1 MAATPVVTLIANTTR
16 PNITAIAVST
26 IRVPI

>member
-1 MAATPVVTLIANTTR
+1 MAATPVVTLIANTTS
-16 PNITAIAVST
+16 PNSAAIAVST